1 MATLLV
7 HIKINPGKE
16 RAFEDV
22 ARAMYES
29 THAHETGVRR
39 YEYWRGAEEGTYYTL
54 ESFDDYKGFLRHQA
68 SPHHEGFG
76 PQFAEMIKTIR
87 LEWVDAVDGAS
98 PLVPTRQQAP
108 AADANDTMRAYAER
122 NALQVQAWWER
133 LRSA

>member
-29 THAHETGVRR
+29 THGTESNVRR

-54 ESFDDYKGFLRHQA
+54 ESFDDYNGFLRHQV

-76 PQFAEMIKTIR
+76 PQFAEMIQSIR
-87 LEWVDAVDGAS
+87 LEWVDAIDGAS
-98 PLVPTRQQAP
+98 PLTPTRAVP
-108 AADANDTMRAYAER
+108 LPADATDAMRAYAER
-122 NALQVQAWWER
+122 QALQVQAWWDR
-133 LRSA
+133 MRQA